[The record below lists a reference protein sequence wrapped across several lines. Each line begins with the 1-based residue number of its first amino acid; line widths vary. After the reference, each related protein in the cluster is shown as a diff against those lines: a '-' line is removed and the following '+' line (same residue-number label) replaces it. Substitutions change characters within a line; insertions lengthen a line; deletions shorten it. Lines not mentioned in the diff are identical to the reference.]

1 MLVADPRLLVGFSVR
16 GNPAG
21 GSPPYE
27 EWNRSVSG
35 ADPQMQAQDAALVAR
50 LRSGDQAAMTALYDR
65 YSSLV
70 YAVALRV
77 VGETGAAEDILQ
89 EVFLQLWRNP
99 GAFDAAR
106 GRLAPWLAVIARHK
120 AIDHLRGRR
129 ESADLEDVTLALD
142 ARLEEA
148 ADRTRAGEKVRGA
161 LAAMPAEQRRAL
173 ELAFFQGLTHTEIAQ
188 QTGDPLGTVKTRIR
202 TGLIQL
208 RKAFQA

>member
-1 MLVADPRLLVGFSVR
+1 MPAYFERNLSVAGV
-16 GNPAG
+16 
-21 GSPPYE
+21 
-27 EWNRSVSG
+27 
-35 ADPQMQAQDAALVAR
+35 DPQMQAQDAALVSR

-77 VGETGAAEDILQ
+77 LGDTGAAEDILQ
-89 EVFLQLWRNP
+89 DVFLQLWRKP

-120 AIDHLRGRR
+120 AIDHLRSRR
-129 ESADLEDVTLALD
+129 EQTDIEDVTLALD
-142 ARLEEA
+142 AQLEEA
-148 ADRTRAGEKVRGA
+148 ANRARAGEKVRGV
-161 LAAMPAEQRRAL
+161 LAGMPAEQRRAL
-173 ELAFFQGLTHTEIAQ
+173 EMAFFQGMTHSEIAR

-202 TGLIQL
+202 SGLLQL

>member
-1 MLVADPRLLVGFSVR
+1 M
-16 GNPAG
+16 NPAAG
-21 GSPPYE
+21 PLPYPE
-27 EWNRSVSG
+27 RKPSLSG
-35 ADPQMQAQDAALVAR
+35 ADPLQQPQHAQGTDAQGDDAALAAR

-77 VGETGAAEDILQ
+77 LGDTGAAEDILQ

-99 GAFDAAR
+99 GTFDAAR

-129 ESADLEDVTLALD
+129 ETTDIEDVTLALD
-142 ARLEEA
+142 ARLDEA
-148 ADRTRAGEKVRGA
+148 ADRARAAEKVRGV
-161 LAAMPAEQRRAL
+161 LAGMPAQQRRAL
-173 ELAFFQGLTHTEIAQ
+173 ELAFFQGLTHSEIAQ

-202 TGLIQL
+202 TGLLLL
-208 RKAFQA
+208 RKAFQS

>member
-1 MLVADPRLLVGFSVR
+1 
-16 GNPAG
+16 
-21 GSPPYE
+21 
-27 EWNRSVSG
+27 VSG

>member
-1 MLVADPRLLVGFSVR
+1 MSAADAQLH
-16 GNPAG
+16 
-21 GSPPYE
+21 
-27 EWNRSVSG
+27 
-35 ADPQMQAQDAALVAR
+35 AQDAALVAR

-77 VGETGAAEDILQ
+77 VGDTGAAEDILQ
-89 EVFLQLWRNP
+89 EVFLQLWRKP

-129 ESADLEDVTLALD
+129 ELADLEDVTLALD
-142 ARLEEA
+142 ARLDEA
-148 ADRTRAGEKVRGA
+148 ADRAKAGEKVRGV
-161 LAAMPAEQRRAL
+161 LAGMPAEQRRAL
-173 ELAFFQGLTHTEIAQ
+173 EMAFFQGLTHTEIAQ

-202 TGLIQL
+202 TGLLQL